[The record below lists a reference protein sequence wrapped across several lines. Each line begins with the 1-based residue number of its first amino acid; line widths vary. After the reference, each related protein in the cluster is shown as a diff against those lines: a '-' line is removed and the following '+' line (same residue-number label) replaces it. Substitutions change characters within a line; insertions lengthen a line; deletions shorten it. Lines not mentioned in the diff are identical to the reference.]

1 MGIIDQTIYNTLGSY
16 NLFYSAPAAVEEPLP
31 IVPPVDMKFSD
42 WLAFLSGLLS
52 GVSLCFALLYCFTVS
67 KLQCS
72 SAAAREKVFTATN
85 IWLVLSGVIH
95 FWVEGSFVFFRTDSF
110 IKTGM
115 DYYASG
121 DLRYNHPME
130 PGTKAMEAIT
140 AVLEG
145 PMCLLI
151 AYGHIMKASWRHPLQ
166 LVITTCQIY
175 GLVWFILHPMC
186 DPKGHVDHITSDT
199 FLFWFLVVGMNAP
212 WGIVPPLLF
221 YQSYRHIVQGLQKVE
236 KVSENGNKNL

>member
-1 MGIIDQTIYNTLGSY
+1 MGIIDQTIYNTLASY
-16 NLFYSAPAAVEEPLP
+16 NFFASNPPAIEESIQAV
-31 IVPPVDMKFSD
+31 ISVDMRLSD
-42 WLAFLSGLLS
+42 WLSVLGGLIT
-52 GVSLCFALLYCFTVS
+52 GISLCFALLYFFAVS
-67 KLQCS
+67 KLDCTPA
-72 SAAAREKVFTATN
+72 SACKKVFTATN

-95 FWVEGSFVFFRTDSF
+95 FWIEGSFVFFRTDSF

-145 PMCLLI
+145 PMCILI
-151 AYGHIMKASWRHPLQ
+151 AYGHIMKTAWRHPLQ

-212 WGIVPPLLF
+212 WGIVPPFLF